1 MTFKGTISSFGE
13 NSLGHGP
20 YIEIPNSVFEEMLK
34 IAPDKRVKCILN
46 NLLTVSRAMSPKG
59 YFHYILLNKEILK
72 QINISIGDSI
82 EVKLQ
87 ADESKYGIDITE
99 EMEEVLFSDP
109 EGSTLFHQL
118 TPGKQR
124 TLINVINKIKSS
136 QLRIERSFVILAH
149 LKKLKGVIDFKLL
162 QQDFKDYR
170 DKMNF

>member
-1 MTFKGTISSFGE
+1 MTFKGVIDSFGE

-20 YIEIPNSVFEEMLK
+20 YIKIPDTIFEAMLK
-34 IAPDKRVKCILN
+34 LSPDKRIKCTLN
-46 NLLTVSRAMSPKG
+46 YLVTVSRAMSPKG
-59 YFHYILLNKEILK
+59 DFHYILLNKEVLK
-72 QINISIGDSI
+72 LANVTISDTVNV
-82 EVKLQ
+82 ELQ
-87 ADESKYGIDITE
+87 PDQSKYGIEITE

-124 TLINVINKIKSS
+124 TLITIVNKIKSS

-149 LKKLKGVIDFKLL
+149 LKKLKGQIDFKIL

-170 DKMNF
+170 NKMRF